1 MFDYFLRQI
10 VYPTRNPLYQLNTKC
25 FQPER
30 LSRDAQLILASGIG
44 LAALWWFAEVAFTD
58 ATTSGRYLSAL
69 GTLFFGSLA
78 LTLAADVFYAI
89 EAVNTIQ
96 QETVRGTWD
105 LLRLSRLPARE
116 IAAAKYAV
124 VQLRVW
130 RVVALEFA
138 IRAAVLTLIVL
149 PSVRFGFSLALTLTV
164 TGVLLAS
171 LYWLEVWW
179 RARAII
185 SISLL
190 LALIFPKPIN
200 AVIVAALCMIGL
212 HSLQGLF
219 LAICYGALLLML
231 AGEFTL
237 GFLCGM
243 PLCALIAVGGT
254 LFLCERVT
262 QMALQR
268 LERHINYGV

>member
-10 VYPTRNPLYQLNTKC
+10 VYPTRNPLYQLNTKR

-30 LSRDAQLILASGIG
+30 LSRDAQLILASSIG
-44 LAALWWFAEVAFTD
+44 LSALWWLIEAAFTG
-58 ATTSGRYLSAL
+58 ATTDRYLGAL
-69 GTLFFGSLA
+69 GALFLGSLA
-78 LTLAADVFYAI
+78 FMLAANVFYAA

-96 QETVRGTWD
+96 QETMRGTWD

-124 VQLRVW
+124 AQLRVW
-130 RVVALEFA
+130 RLIALELA
-138 IRAAVLTLIVL
+138 IRAAVLTLIIL

-179 RARAII
+179 RARAVI
-185 SISLL
+185 SFSLL
-190 LALIFPKPIN
+190 LALIFPRPIN
-200 AVIVAALCMIGL
+200 ALIVAALCMIGL
-212 HSLQGLF
+212 HGLQGLF
-219 LAICYGALLLML
+219 LTVCYGALLLMIS
-231 AGEFTL
+231 GEFTL

-243 PLCALIAVGGT
+243 PLCALVAVGGT
-254 LFLCERVT
+254 LFLCEAVT
-262 QMALQR
+262 QMTLQR
-268 LERHINYGV
+268 LERHISCGM